1 MPSVAKKTL
10 IIDDLTGD
18 AGART
23 RVLTFEGVEYEIDLT
38 DASFA
43 DLRRLLKPYLK
54 AARPVRAPRS
64 GAPSSPPADSSGPA
78 RRASRSDSGSDS
90 ATIRAWARSTGV
102 AVPERGRIPATVRAS
117 WIEAGSPR

>member
-18 AGART
+18 TGART

-64 GAPSSPPADSSGPA
+64 GAPSPLTSPATGVPAVQVGAADAMEAGPA
-78 RRASRSDSGSDS
+78 ATAAVVRTRDS
-90 ATIRAWARSTGV
+90 AAPS
-102 AVPERGRIPATVRAS
+102 TVRRQ
-117 WIEAGSPR
+117 GVRVMSPR